1 MQNLSLTLSTLQDP
15 YDDIPSEDVSDEEE
29 SDPGSFSEGELRQ
42 MRGEDLI
49 VLDGSEGDDLPKTA
63 EPLEGLY
70 TGSYQE
76 LSERCRLSRL
86 HCCTGSSHCSLT
98 LLKIEGQTPGSF
110 LSNSPLPKRLI
121 APALCQVSQ
130 HTMLWPGAVAPLSK
144 AAVPLISMTLLL
156 GCGFALST

>member
-1 MQNLSLTLSTLQDP
+1 MQDLSLTLSALQDP
-15 YDDIPSEDVSDEEE
+15 YYDIPSEDVSDEEE

-42 MRGEDLI
+42 MRGDDLI

-63 EPLEGLY
+63 ESLEGLY

-110 LSNSPLPKRLI
+110 LSNSP
-121 APALCQVSQ
+121 PAQAAYCSCLMPSQ
-130 HTMLWPGAVAPLSK
+130 PAHNAVACCCC
-144 AAVPLISMTLLL
+144 T
-156 GCGFALST
+156 ALKSSSTPH